1 MKLRWLLSALRA
13 ADDDDDDGGW
23 QTREIGLNCLG
34 TEIHYKFYV
43 IDEVNEMDLAKERG
57 GYELELCSVGK
68 ELN

>member
-43 IDEVNEMDLAKERG
+43 IDEVNEMDKERE

>member
-1 MKLRWLLSALRA
+1 MMMMTMA
-13 ADDDDDDGGW
+13 GGK
-23 QTREIGLNCLG
+23 QGIFGLNCLG